1 MVVKVDN
8 ILKEVLEEITPDE
21 KELNSIEKIVNE
33 FKVLAENKI
42 KKNKIDAEIFIG
54 GSFAKKTVIKKGKYD
69 VDVFLRFNGKY
80 GDEEISKLAKEI
92 ISGLKKEWKVSVI
105 HGSRDYF
112 RIDVSPSFFIEVIP
126 VIKVKNLKEARNITD
141 LSYFHVNYIKRK
153 LKKEMLDDVKL
164 AKAFCHANDCYGAES
179 YISGFSGYALELL
192 ICYYKTFSNFL
203 KQVEKIEEKEIIDIE
218 KKYKNKLEVSMNMNG
233 AKMTSPIILI
243 DPTYKERNALAALSK
258 ETFEKFKEAARKFL
272 KNPSKEMFEDK
283 KVDIMKIKK
292 DALKKNAEFILIK
305 VKTNKQEGDIA
316 GSKLLKFYKHFSDDV
331 KKYHDVSEKG
341 FEYDEKKGA
350 IFFLVTKK
358 KKEIIIGGPEEK
370 DIKNIAAFKKLHKDI
385 FVKNKRIFAR
395 EKINK
400 NIHEF
405 TEIWTIK
412 NAKKM
417 KEMYIINLEIIN

>member
-1 MVVKVDN
+1 MKKN
-8 ILKEVLEEITPDE
+8 NEILKEVLKEITPDE

-33 FKVLAENKI
+33 FKLLAENKI
-42 KKNKIDAEIFIG
+42 KKNKIDAEIFVG

-80 GDEEISKLAKEI
+80 GDSEISKLAGKI
-92 ISGLKKEWKVSVI
+92 ITGLKKEWKVSVI

-126 VIKVKNLKEARNITD
+126 VINVKNPKEARNITD

-164 AKAFCHANDCYGAES
+164 AKAFCHTNDCYGAES
-179 YISGFSGYALELL
+179 YINGFSGYALELL
-192 ICYYKTFSNFL
+192 ICHYKTFTNLL
-203 KQVEKIEEKEIIDIE
+203 KQVEKINEKEIIDIE

-283 KVDIMKIKK
+283 KINTEKIKK
-292 DALKKNAEFILIK
+292 DAEKKNAEFLLIK

-316 GSKLLKFYKHFSDDV
+316 GSKLLKFYRHFSDEV
-331 KKYHDVSEKG
+331 QKYFDISEKG
-341 FEYDEKKGA
+341 FEYSDKKDA
-350 IFFLVTKK
+350 KFFLVAKK
-358 KKEIIIGGPEEK
+358 KSEIIIRGPEERDK
-370 DIKNIAAFKKLHKDI
+370 KNIIAFTKLHKDV
-385 FVKNKRIFAR
+385 FTKNGNIYAR
-395 EKINK
+395 EKLTK

-405 TEIWTIK
+405 TKIWMAK
-412 NAKKM
+412 NAVKM
-417 KEMYIINLEIIN
+417 KEMYITGLEIVN